1 MYRVQ
6 IAKMQARKVGLAC
19 VLTST
24 LVRYLTQPPNLGCMP
39 VNPCEDARCSLLRSK
54 AAACSGTAAGTAT
67 AAAFSGTAGAPT
79 AAASKGTAGTASAV
93 ASVLKRSWVGAS
105 CSTSSFSDLLR
116 FCEGLGT
123 AFGGPV

>member
-1 MYRVQ
+1 MSIGVE
-6 IAKMQARKVGLAC
+6 ARLAA
-19 VLTST
+19 TAGT
-24 LVRYLTQPPNLGCMP
+24 AAAAP
-39 VNPCEDARCSLLRSK
+39 ELLATACAGTAGASK

-67 AAAFSGTAGAPT
+67 AAAFSSTAGAPT